1 MHKPI
6 KGGFVNILAA
16 VAMGSGKGK
25 KAAKKLQRKPAK
37 PEPPAAAPPQK

>member
-6 KGGFVNILAA
+6 KADFANILSA

-25 KAAKKLQRKPAK
+25 QTAKELAKITIKAST
-37 PEPPAAAPPQK
+37 PEPRKKS